1 MVLLRH
7 AESVSNAEGRF
18 AGWTDV
24 PLTKAGVAEA
34 RSAAASIAAA
44 GISFDV
50 CYTSLLFRAIRT
62 LWIVLEEMDRA
73 WLPVVKSWRL
83 NERHYGALQGRSKAD
98 TVSQEGESRVRGW
111 HRGFNERP
119 PALATDD
126 PRHPR
131 FDPRYATLHP
141 DHIPSG
147 ESLADTGARV
157 VPFWQQVVVPALQEG
172 QDALVVAHGGSLRAL
187 IRHVCEACDGDLK
200 DRSIPTGKPLLLELN
215 GDMTVTA
222 QRYL

>member
-1 MVLLRH
+1 MLLRH
-7 AESVSNAEGRF
+7 AESVANAQGRF

-24 PLTKAGVAEA
+24 PLTEAGVEEA
-34 RSAAASIAAA
+34 RAAAAAIAAA
-44 GISFDV
+44 HVTFDA

-98 TVSQEGESRVRGW
+98 TAREEGESRVREW
-111 HRGFNERP
+111 HRGFQARP
-119 PALATDD
+119 RALPTDD

-131 FDPRYATLHP
+131 FDPRYQALDP
-141 DHIPSG
+141 DQVPNG
-147 ESLADTGARV
+147 ESLADTVARV
-157 VPFWQQVVVPALQEG
+157 VPFWQDVVVPELHEG

-187 IRHVCEACDGDLK
+187 IRHVCQICDDDLK
-200 DRSIPTGKPLLLELN
+200 ELSMPTGKPLLLELD
-215 GDMTVTA
+215 GDMTVTQ